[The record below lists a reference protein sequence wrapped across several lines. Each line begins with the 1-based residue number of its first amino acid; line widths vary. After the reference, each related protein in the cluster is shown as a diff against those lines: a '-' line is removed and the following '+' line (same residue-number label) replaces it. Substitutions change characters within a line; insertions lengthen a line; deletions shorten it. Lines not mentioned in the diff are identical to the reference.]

1 MSKEEQPRSAQ
12 AVLIEIPVDHYHS
25 LLDDDIGGTS
35 DSTSNSNKGGEK
47 GEEDEGGERESV
59 QVWIVNTRTLI
70 GCLHVR

>member
-25 LLDDDIGGTS
+25 LLDDNIGGTS
-35 DSTSNSNKGGEK
+35 DSNSNEGGEK

-59 QVWIVNTRTLI
+59 QVWIVNTRKI
-70 GCLHVR
+70 YNPHVQ